1 VDFGQ
6 FLEQHGFAAAAAI
19 AAGWFVVRLVNFTLT
34 DLRESLASMEDEFTK
49 LEGITIKLIERHNGT
64 DKTLA
69 EVSER
74 LARVE
79 KQIDIYTNINSRGGV
94 RESERG

>member
-1 VDFGQ
+1 MDFGA

-19 AAGWFVVRLVNFTLT
+19 AAGWFVVRLVNFTLD
-34 DLRESLASMEDEFTK
+34 DLRACLASMEDSFK
-49 LEGITIKLIERHNGT
+49 GLEGITIKLIERHNQT

-74 LARVE
+74 LARLE
-79 KQIDIYTNINSRGGV
+79 KQTEANYEFIRSQQQQQAR
-94 RESERG
+94 RR

>member
-1 VDFGQ
+1 LDFGA

-19 AAGWFVVRLVNFTLT
+19 AAGWFVVRLVNFTLD
-34 DLRESLASMEDEFTK
+34 DLRACLASMEEKFK
-49 LEGITIKLIERHNGT
+49 NLEGITIKLIERHNQT

-74 LARVE
+74 LARLE
-79 KQIDIYTNINSRGGV
+79 KQTEDNYEFIRSQQRQSRQ
-94 RESERG
+94 R

>member
-1 VDFGQ
+1 MDFGA

-19 AAGWFVVRLVNFTLT
+19 AAGWFVVRLVNFTLD
-34 DLRESLASMEDEFTK
+34 DLRACLASMEEKFK
-49 LEGITIKLIERHNGT
+49 NLEGITIKLIERHNQT

-74 LARVE
+74 LARLE
-79 KQIDIYTNINSRGGV
+79 KQTEDNYEFIRSQQRQSRS
-94 RESERG
+94 R

>member
-1 VDFGQ
+1 LDFGA

-19 AAGWFVVRLVNFTLT
+19 AAGWFVVRLVNFTLD
-34 DLRESLASMEDEFTK
+34 DLRACLASMEERFK
-49 LEGITIKLIERHNGT
+49 SLEGITIKLIERHNQT

-74 LARVE
+74 LARLE
-79 KQIDIYTNINSRGGV
+79 KQAEANYEFIRSQQPTR
-94 RESERG
+94 RR

>member
-1 VDFGQ
+1 LDFGA

-19 AAGWFVVRLVNFTLT
+19 AAGWFVVRLVNFTLD
-34 DLRESLASMEDEFTK
+34 DLRACLASMEEKFK
-49 LEGITIKLIERHNGT
+49 NLEGITIKLIERHNQT

-74 LARVE
+74 LARLE
-79 KQIDIYTNINSRGGV
+79 KQTEDNYEFIRSQQRQSRS
-94 RESERG
+94 R

>member
-1 VDFGQ
+1 MDFGA

-19 AAGWFVVRLVNFTLT
+19 AAGWFVVRLVNFTLD
-34 DLRESLASMEDEFTK
+34 DLRACLASMEEKFK
-49 LEGITIKLIERHNGT
+49 NLEGITIKLIERHNQT

-74 LARVE
+74 LARLE
-79 KQIDIYTNINSRGGV
+79 KQTEDNYEFIRSQQRQTRQ
-94 RESERG
+94 R

>member
-1 VDFGQ
+1 MDFGA

-19 AAGWFVVRLVNFTLT
+19 AAGWFVVRLVNFTLD
-34 DLRESLASMEDEFTK
+34 DLRACLASMEDSFK
-49 LEGITIKLIERHNGT
+49 GLEGITIKLIERHNQT

-74 LARVE
+74 LARLE
-79 KQIDIYTNINSRGGV
+79 KQTKANYEFIRSQQQQTR
-94 RESERG
+94 RR

>member
-1 VDFGQ
+1 MDFGA

-19 AAGWFVVRLVNFTLT
+19 AAGWFVVRLVNFTLD
-34 DLRESLASMEDEFTK
+34 DLRACLASMEEKFK
-49 LEGITIKLIERHNGT
+49 NLEGSTIKLIERHNQT

-74 LARVE
+74 LARLE
-79 KQIDIYTNINSRGGV
+79 KQTEDNYEFIRSQQRQSRQ
-94 RESERG
+94 R

>member
-1 VDFGQ
+1 MDFGA

-19 AAGWFVVRLVNFTLT
+19 AAGWFVVRLVNFTLD
-34 DLRESLASMEDEFTK
+34 DLRACLASMEEKFK
-49 LEGITIKLIERHNGT
+49 NLEGITIKLIERHNQT

-74 LARVE
+74 LARLE
-79 KQIDIYTNINSRGGV
+79 KQTEDNYEFIRSQQRQSRQ
-94 RESERG
+94 R